1 MFILFFS
8 GAKFSRDSET
18 QLKKKKKTARPTFKI
33 KKTAGKTPYCTLFT
47 EKSENHV
54 SGTYLPV
61 KKIKIKRTFGIKTEV
76 LENFN
81 AENSGKTENPGKNKS
96 VKYVTGAGLSGT
108 MGGGNSLG
116 YKLKVL

>member
-1 MFILFFS
+1 M
-8 GAKFSRDSET
+8 
-18 QLKKKKKTARPTFKI
+18 
-33 KKTAGKTPYCTLFT
+33 
-47 EKSENHV
+47 

-61 KKIKIKRTFGIKTEV
+61 KKIKIKRTFGIKTEAP
-76 LENFN
+76 EKIN

>member
-1 MFILFFS
+1 M
-8 GAKFSRDSET
+8 
-18 QLKKKKKTARPTFKI
+18 
-33 KKTAGKTPYCTLFT
+33 
-47 EKSENHV
+47 

-61 KKIKIKRTFGIKTEV
+61 KEIKIKCTFGIKTEV

-96 VKYVTGAGLSGT
+96 AKYVPQCRIIRDN
-108 MGGGNSLG
+108 GGGNSLG

>member
-33 KKTAGKTPYCTLFT
+33 QKAAGKTPYCTLFT
-47 EKSENHV
+47 EKAENHV

-81 AENSGKTENPGKNKS
+81 AENSGKTENPGKKQIGEIRHRCRIIRDN
-96 VKYVTGAGLSGT
+96 
-108 MGGGNSLG
+108 GGGNSLG

>member
-8 GAKFSRDSET
+8 GAKFIRDSET

-47 EKSENHV
+47 EKAENHV

-61 KKIKIKRTFGIKTEV
+61 KKIKIKRTFGIKTEAP
-76 LENFN
+76 EKIN
-81 AENSGKTENPGKNKS
+81 AENSGKTENPGKKQIGEIRPP
-96 VKYVTGAGLSGT
+96 VPDYPGQW
-108 MGGGNSLG
+108 GG
-116 YKLKVL
+116 

>member
-1 MFILFFS
+1 MSILFFS

-47 EKSENHV
+47 EKAENHV

-61 KKIKIKRTFGIKTEV
+61 KKIKIKCTFGIKTEV

-108 MGGGNSLG
+108 MGGGIALDTN
-116 YKLKVL
+116 

>member
-47 EKSENHV
+47 EKAENHV

-76 LENFN
+76 PEKIN

-96 VKYVTGAGLSGT
+96 VKYVPQCRIIRDN
-108 MGGGNSLG
+108 GGVIALDTN
-116 YKLKVL
+116 

>member
-1 MFILFFS
+1 M
-8 GAKFSRDSET
+8 
-18 QLKKKKKTARPTFKI
+18 
-33 KKTAGKTPYCTLFT
+33 
-47 EKSENHV
+47 

-108 MGGGNSLG
+108 MGGVIALDTN
-116 YKLKVL
+116 